1 MLSQNKL
8 KIAWIASFIVLL
20 IASLSKGVDS
30 SSAFGIDIFFH
41 ISIYAIL
48 AAVPLILIKKRF
60 TAFMITMAIAP
71 LGFFFEFIHGSVSGY
86 GFKMLDAFFNNLG
99 IVLGI
104 AMALIIRIKQ
114 HYERELK

>member
-1 MLSQNKL
+1 
-8 KIAWIASFIVLL
+8 
-20 IASLSKGVDS
+20 
-30 SSAFGIDIFFH
+30 
-41 ISIYAIL
+41 
-48 AAVPLILIKKRF
+48 
-60 TAFMITMAIAP
+60 MAIAP